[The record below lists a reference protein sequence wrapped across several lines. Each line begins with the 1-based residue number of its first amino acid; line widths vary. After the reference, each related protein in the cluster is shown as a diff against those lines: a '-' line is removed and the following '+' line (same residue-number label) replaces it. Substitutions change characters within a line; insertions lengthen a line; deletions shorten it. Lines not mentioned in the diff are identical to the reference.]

1 MEKTMKKMLTLLFA
15 LATTT
20 AYAQDV
26 NSFIEMLRSDV
37 KTEKRAIIT
46 AAMEFTEQQAA
57 AFWPVY
63 RDYELELDKLGDA
76 RFALIKDYAE
86 NFETMTDVKAQE
98 LTEKSLKFQQDRL
111 KIKEKYFKK
120 FAKVMPVP
128 MAAKFM
134 QLDNQMQLLID
145 MQIAS
150 ELPLV
155 KMPDSKN

>member
-1 MEKTMKKMLTLLFA
+1 MKKMLTLLFA